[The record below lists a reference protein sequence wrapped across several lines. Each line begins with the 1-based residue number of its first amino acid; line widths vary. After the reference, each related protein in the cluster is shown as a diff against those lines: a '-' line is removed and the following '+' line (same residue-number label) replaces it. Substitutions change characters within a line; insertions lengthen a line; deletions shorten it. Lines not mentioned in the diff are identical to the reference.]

1 MNIVYNIMVFLH
13 IVGAAMIVGIWIG
26 NMKKPTVHPR
36 QFDGAALQLITGIV
50 MMGLIP
56 ALDMDAN
63 YFKLGIKFA
72 IALAVGVLAFIGR
85 RKYKKGEADQQG
97 PGPQRRRPGAA
108 ERGHRHPLELTRLA
122 LIRRRR
128 RSPRGDAPPSSCVTV
143 SRTAG
148 VWRAVT
154 IL

>member
-1 MNIVYNIMVFLH
+1 MIIVYNIMVFLH

-56 ALDMDAN
+56 ALDMDVN

-85 RKYKKGEADQQG
+85 RKYKKGEDISKGLAHSVG
-97 PGPQRRRPGAA
+97 G
-108 ERGHRHPLELTRLA
+108 LA
-122 LIRRRR
+122 LLNVAI
-128 RSPRGDAPPSSCVTV
+128 ATL
-143 SRTAG
+143 
-148 VWRAVT
+148 WN
-154 IL
+154 

>member
-36 QFDGAALQLITGIV
+36 QFDGAALQLLTGIV

-72 IALAVGVLAFIGR
+72 VALAVGVLAFIGR
-85 RKYKKGEADQQG
+85 RKYKKDEPISAGLAHAVG
-97 PGPQRRRPGAA
+97 G
-108 ERGHRHPLELTRLA
+108 LA
-122 LIRRRR
+122 LLNI
-128 RSPRGDAPPSSCVTV
+128 GIATL
-143 SRTAG
+143 
-148 VWRAVT
+148 WQ
-154 IL
+154 

>member
-36 QFDGAALQLITGIV
+36 QFDGAALQLLTGIV

-72 IALAVGVLAFIGR
+72 IALAVIVLAFIGR
-85 RKYKKGEADQQG
+85 RKYKKDEPISKGLAHSVG
-97 PGPQRRRPGAA
+97 G
-108 ERGHRHPLELTRLA
+108 LA
-122 LIRRRR
+122 LLNI
-128 RSPRGDAPPSSCVTV
+128 AIATL
-143 SRTAG
+143 
-148 VWRAVT
+148 WQ
-154 IL
+154 

>member
-1 MNIVYNIMVFLH
+1 MIIVYNIMVFLH

-63 YFKLGIKFA
+63 YAKLGIKFA

-85 RKYKKGEADQQG
+85 RKYKNGEDISMGLAHSVG
-97 PGPQRRRPGAA
+97 G
-108 ERGHRHPLELTRLA
+108 LA
-122 LIRRRR
+122 LLNVAI
-128 RSPRGDAPPSSCVTV
+128 ATL
-143 SRTAG
+143 
-148 VWRAVT
+148 WN
-154 IL
+154 

>member
-26 NMKKPTVHPR
+26 QMKKPTVHPR

-63 YFKLGIKFA
+63 YAKLGIKV
-72 IALAVGVLAFIGR
+72 AVAVAVAVLAFIGS
-85 RKYKKGEADQQG
+85 RKFKKGEPVSKGLAHSV
-97 PGPQRRRPGAA
+97 GA
-108 ERGHRHPLELTRLA
+108 LA
-122 LIRRRR
+122 LLNVAI
-128 RSPRGDAPPSSCVTV
+128 ATL
-143 SRTAG
+143 
-148 VWRAVT
+148 WQ
-154 IL
+154 

>member
-36 QFDGAALQLITGIV
+36 QFDGAALQLLTGIV

-56 ALDMDAN
+56 ALDMAAN

-72 IALAVGVLAFIGR
+72 IALAVIVLAFIGR
-85 RKYKKGEADQQG
+85 RKYKKDEPISKGLAHSVG
-97 PGPQRRRPGAA
+97 G
-108 ERGHRHPLELTRLA
+108 LA
-122 LIRRRR
+122 LLNI
-128 RSPRGDAPPSSCVTV
+128 AIATL
-143 SRTAG
+143 
-148 VWRAVT
+148 WQ
-154 IL
+154 

>member
-13 IVGAAMIVGIWIG
+13 IVGAAMVVGIWIG
-26 NMKKPTVHPR
+26 QMKKPTVHPR

-63 YFKLGIKFA
+63 YAKLGIKLV

-85 RKYKKGEADQQG
+85 RKYKKGEAVSTG
-97 PGPQRRRPGAA
+97 LAHGVG
-108 ERGHRHPLELTRLA
+108 GLA
-122 LIRRRR
+122 LLNI
-128 RSPRGDAPPSSCVTV
+128 AIATL
-143 SRTAG
+143 
-148 VWRAVT
+148 WQ
-154 IL
+154 

>member
-13 IVGAAMIVGIWIG
+13 VVGAAMIVGIWIG

-36 QFDGAALQLITGIV
+36 QFDGAALQLLTGIV

-72 IALAVGVLAFIGR
+72 IALAVIVLAFIGR
-85 RKYKKGEADQQG
+85 RKYKKDEPISKGLAHSVG
-97 PGPQRRRPGAA
+97 G
-108 ERGHRHPLELTRLA
+108 LA
-122 LIRRRR
+122 LLNI
-128 RSPRGDAPPSSCVTV
+128 AIATL
-143 SRTAG
+143 
-148 VWRAVT
+148 WQ
-154 IL
+154 

>member
-1 MNIVYNIMVFLH
+1 MIIVYNIVVFLH

-26 NMKKPTVHPR
+26 NMKTPTVHPR

-85 RKYKKGEADQQG
+85 RNYTKGEDISKGLAHG
-97 PGPQRRRPGAA
+97 VGG
-108 ERGHRHPLELTRLA
+108 LA
-122 LIRRRR
+122 LLNVAI
-128 RSPRGDAPPSSCVTV
+128 ATL
-143 SRTAG
+143 
-148 VWRAVT
+148 WN
-154 IL
+154 